1 MGDRAMIGG
10 RVISA
15 SDLLSFLMN
24 SEDCDSCGE
33 DRMIVVM

>member
-1 MGDRAMIGG
+1 MGDREMIGG

-24 SEDCDSCGE
+24 SEDDDS
-33 DRMIVVM
+33 